1 MEMPKWS
8 NKEKVKYLTFKN
20 HFIFYETLSHTLIFY
35 IIPVQRGIIPFF
47 VDEKMWRSELK

>member
-8 NKEKVKYLTFKN
+8 NEEKVKYLTFKN